1 MPITRAQFRSS
12 QQGFTLVELI
22 IGLVVLGLAVVM
34 LAMLFFPQ
42 AQRSAEPI
50 LQTRAAG
57 LGQALMLEIMSKS
70 FDQHSDRTG
79 GLLRCG
85 ETDAPTCT
93 EPTALGPD
101 SDSDSV
107 KETRALFN
115 DVDDYHGLN
124 SIDAPLS
131 DALGQAIGHRYPNFN
146 YAIDVCY
153 YDVEEK
159 ECRPAIT
166 PYKLITITITTPL
179 GQDIGFSAVRGN
191 Y

>member
-85 ETDAPTCT
+85 ETYAPTCT
-93 EPTALGPD
+93 ESTALGPD
-101 SDSDSV
+101 DSE
-107 KETRALFN
+107 ETRALFN

-159 ECRPAIT
+159 ECSPAIT

>member
-101 SDSDSV
+101 SG
-107 KETRALFN
+107 ETRALFN

-153 YDVEEK
+153 YDVAIK
-159 ECRPAIT
+159 ECSPDDIT

>member
-93 EPTALGPD
+93 EPTALRPD
-101 SDSDSV
+101 SG
-107 KETRALFN
+107 ETRALFN

-124 SIDAPLS
+124 SIDDPLS

-153 YDVEEK
+153 YDVAIK
-159 ECRPAIT
+159 ECSPVIT

>member
-85 ETDAPTCT
+85 ETVAPACT

-101 SDSDSV
+101 NG
-107 KETRALFN
+107 ETRALFN

-124 SIDAPLS
+124 SSDAPLS
-131 DALGQAIGHRYPNFN
+131 DALGQAIGQRYPNFS

-159 ECRPAIT
+159 ECSPDRIT

>member
-34 LAMLFFPQ
+34 LAILFFPQ
-42 AQRSAEPI
+42 AQRSAELI

-85 ETDAPTCT
+85 EPDADAPACT

-101 SDSDSV
+101 PDSE
-107 KETRALFN
+107 ETRALFN

-124 SIDAPLS
+124 SSDAPLS
-131 DALGQAIGHRYPNFN
+131 DALGQAISVASHNVAQGF
-146 YAIDVCY
+146 
-153 YDVEEK
+153 
-159 ECRPAIT
+159 ECRPSTDRRQYYNDLKQLKPVLRALHPQSPKT
-166 PYKLITITITTPL
+166 PALW
-179 GQDIGFSAVRGN
+179 
-191 Y
+191 

>member
-101 SDSDSV
+101 NG
-107 KETRALFN
+107 ETRALFN

-131 DALGQAIGHRYPNFN
+131 PLSDALGQDIGHRYPNFN

-159 ECRPAIT
+159 ECSPDRIT

>member
-101 SDSDSV
+101 SG
-107 KETRALFN
+107 ETRALFN

-124 SIDAPLS
+124 SIDDPLS
-131 DALGQAIGHRYPNFN
+131 DALGQAISVASHNVAQGF
-146 YAIDVCY
+146 
-153 YDVEEK
+153 
-159 ECRPAIT
+159 ECRPSTDRRQYYNDLKQLRPVLRALHPQSPKT
-166 PYKLITITITTPL
+166 PALW
-179 GQDIGFSAVRGN
+179 
-191 Y
+191 

>member
-85 ETDAPTCT
+85 ETVAPACT

-101 SDSDSV
+101 NG
-107 KETRALFN
+107 ETRALFN

-124 SIDAPLS
+124 SSDAPLS
-131 DALGQAIGHRYPNFN
+131 DALGQAISVASHNVAQGF
-146 YAIDVCY
+146 
-153 YDVEEK
+153 
-159 ECRPAIT
+159 ECRPSTDRRQYYNDLKQLRPVLRALHPQSPKT
-166 PYKLITITITTPL
+166 PALW
-179 GQDIGFSAVRGN
+179 
-191 Y
+191 

>member
-85 ETDAPTCT
+85 ETDCT

-101 SDSDSV
+101 SG
-107 KETRALFN
+107 ETRALFN
-115 DVDDYHGLN
+115 DVDDYRGLN
-124 SIDAPLS
+124 SSDAPLS
-131 DALGQAIGHRYPNFN
+131 DALGQAIDHRYPNFN

-153 YDVEEK
+153 YDVAIK
-159 ECRPAIT
+159 ECSPVIT

>member
-1 MPITRAQFRSS
+1 
-12 QQGFTLVELI
+12 
-22 IGLVVLGLAVVM
+22 
-34 LAMLFFPQ
+34 Q

-124 SIDAPLS
+124 STDDPLY
-131 DALGQAIGHRYPNFN
+131 DALGQDISVASHNVAQGF
-146 YAIDVCY
+146 
-153 YDVEEK
+153 
-159 ECRPAIT
+159 ECRPSTDRRQYYNDLKQLKPVLRALHPQSPKT
-166 PYKLITITITTPL
+166 PALW
-179 GQDIGFSAVRGN
+179 
-191 Y
+191 

>member
-85 ETDAPTCT
+85 ETDAPACT

-101 SDSDSV
+101 SGG
-107 KETRALFN
+107 TRALFN

-131 DALGQAIGHRYPNFN
+131 DALGQAISFASHNVAQGF
-146 YAIDVCY
+146 
-153 YDVEEK
+153 
-159 ECRPAIT
+159 ECRPSTDRRQYYNDLKQLRPVLRALHPQSPKT
-166 PYKLITITITTPL
+166 PALW
-179 GQDIGFSAVRGN
+179 
-191 Y
+191 